1 MVNQVLAAS
10 LSLQVDIVTVGD
22 GVCIG
27 LLLMMRERVQKGS

>member
-22 GVCIG
+22 GVYIG